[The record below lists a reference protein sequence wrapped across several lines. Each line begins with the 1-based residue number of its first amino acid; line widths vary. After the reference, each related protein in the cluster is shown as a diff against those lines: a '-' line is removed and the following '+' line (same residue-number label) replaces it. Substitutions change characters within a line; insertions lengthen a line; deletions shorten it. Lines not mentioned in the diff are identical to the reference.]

1 MLVQSTS
8 TRWEQRRHQWWL
20 SAGRSWWQW
29 LFCRRPPPPPL
40 PRDAAGSSSFG
51 TKSVARNTSDCR
63 KYVLGGWR
71 VKIMR
76 QIYWYCSSNLGVQ
89 RRIHSFYHHFQRKIV
104 FNTANPSLSTLQ
116 GRISRGTRVSAIGGG
131 FPNTSLVLMEHGYN
145 NSRVLVEYGHSIII
159 NPSLGS
165 ALRNPSMQTWYFSH
179 LNLSEFGELV
189 MPTARVLA

>member
-29 LFCRRPPPPPL
+29 LFCRRPPPQPL

-104 FNTANPSLSTLQ
+104 FNTANPSLSTVFGHGEEEYSKSRIEKWNCMLATSTGWRMSSRVESARQCILRPLNVLQ
-116 GRISRGTRVSAIGGG
+116 RSRVNCRAERGTDGDVHIKTG
-131 FPNTSLVLMEHGYN
+131 
-145 NSRVLVEYGHSIII
+145 
-159 NPSLGS
+159 
-165 ALRNPSMQTWYFSH
+165 
-179 LNLSEFGELV
+179 
-189 MPTARVLA
+189 